1 MSTAREN
8 PKAPHNQP
16 FQLNPEKKPMK
27 KSRWN
32 PSSPTYWAAKKNK

>member
-1 MSTAREN
+1 MKAMEN

-16 FQLNPEKKPMK
+16 FQLNGVKKVTK

-32 PSSPTYWAAKKNK
+32 PSSPTYWANKKK